1 MKRIALFLT
10 LFVAGL
16 ALASYASAGPKP
28 PKGQDTTTTAKP
40 HGKSAHG
47 LTCTGKP
54 VKLELKGTIVSVGTD
69 SFVMTVDKAN
79 HHAKGLKGS
88 PLTVQVTA
96 DTKIRRKGH
105 AQASDLKAGDR
116 VKVHAWAC
124 KTSGPDAAL
133 TTVVAQ
139 KVDAHPAKGSD
150 AGHHPTTTQ
159 TTTTTETTTT
169 EVTTTTP

>member
-16 ALASYASAGPKP
+16 ALASYAAAGPNPPGPGKDKP
-28 PKGQDTTTTAKP
+28 KDHGKP
-40 HGKSAHG
+40 HAALS
-47 LTCTGKP
+47 CTGKP
-54 VKLELKGTIVSVGTD
+54 VKLELKGTIVSVGSD
-69 SFVMTVDKAN
+69 SFVMNVTGAN

-105 AQASDLKAGDR
+105 ASASDLKAGDR

-124 KTSGPDAAL
+124 KTSGGDAP
-133 TTVVAQ
+133 TTAVVAQ

-150 AGHHPTTTQ
+150 AGH
-159 TTTTTETTTT
+159 TTTTESTTTT
-169 EVTTTTP
+169 QVATTTQVTTTTP

>member
-69 SFVMTVDKAN
+69 SFVMNVTGAN

-105 AQASDLKAGDR
+105 AHASDLKAGDR

-124 KTSGPDAAL
+124 KTSGGDAPT

-139 KVDAHPAKGSD
+139 KVDAHPAKSSD
-150 AGHHPTTTQ
+150 AGQTTTAES
-159 TTTTTETTTT
+159 TTTTETTTT